1 MPQSAT
7 QAYQQ
12 TAKKTVSP
20 RELESTLL
28 SRAASNFVRI
38 RDNWENGEPE
48 LGAALEFNKRLW
60 SVLVASVTSDDNPL
74 PREIRQNVANLGI
87 FILGQTVELEL
98 RPQRAKLDTLIN
110 INREL
115 ATGLRNAANAA

>member
-1 MPQSAT
+1 
-7 QAYQQ
+7 
-12 TAKKTVSP
+12 
-20 RELESTLL
+20 LESTLL

-60 SVLVASVTSDDNPL
+60 SVLVASVTSDENPL